1 MRIPSNG
8 YARLGFGF
16 VGLFVTSLLL
26 AAASSPIPSSA
37 PVLLRWSHQDVV
49 CDSGGGAPSPTGSL
63 ITGGETER
71 RQLPTSVVNDA
82 PMSGRWFGPGARS
95 QWHCHTSGQFLLVME
110 GRGRVQKRGERMR
123 ELTVG
128 ESEYAGPLI
137 EHWHGA
143 APDASVQY
151 LGINYR
157 PGGDIWMEEVSQE
170 DYLGNGIGLTTRMPR

>member
-1 MRIPSNG
+1 
-8 YARLGFGF
+8 
-16 VGLFVTSLLL
+16 
-26 AAASSPIPSSA
+26 
-37 PVLLRWSHQDVV
+37 
-49 CDSGGGAPSPTGSL
+49 
-63 ITGGETER
+63 
-71 RQLPTSVVNDA
+71 
-82 PMSGRWFGPGARS
+82 
-95 QWHCHTSGQFLLVME
+95 
-110 GRGRVQKRGERMR
+110 MR

-170 DYLGNGIGLTTRMPR
+170 DYLGNGIGLKTRMPR